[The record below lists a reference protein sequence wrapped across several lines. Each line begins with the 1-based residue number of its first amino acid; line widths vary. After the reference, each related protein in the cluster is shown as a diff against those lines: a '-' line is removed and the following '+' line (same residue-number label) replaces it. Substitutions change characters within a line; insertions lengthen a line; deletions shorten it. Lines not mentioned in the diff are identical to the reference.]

1 MRSAGQFLAG
11 CSDIPAFPRHL
22 HAVVR
27 LIDGEKA
34 TPARVTPLVERSLA
48 LSAAVLRQ
56 ANAIAAQRQYRR
68 VPSLEE
74 AICMLGCVAI
84 RDLASGLLG
93 VEEMPPC
100 PRPVRELILK
110 STLTANLA
118 RRITQKENQDLAEE
132 AYLSGMFRNLG
143 EFMVASY
150 LPQLHQEVQ
159 HRHGQK
165 EPDLQRAATDI
176 LCFSYEELGQRIAL
190 RWNMPDTV
198 VRAMSSSAPRAG
210 RSPQILLHGVASFA
224 QGITDAMHHPVP
236 GQIADRLEQVRL
248 AHKEVSRFTPGQLTT
263 LMNDSLAD
271 LKEVWLAAA
280 LPTDV
285 PQLAFKVSHAL
296 EQAAKLGPTLIAIP
310 APAPVEAAS
319 PESTPDGAVADAAAE
334 ESIFLP
340 WLQALRRAVSGGES
354 PDSVVRKALES
365 LVSGGAQR
373 AVLAVP
379 ESNGRLISARV
390 GVGEDI
396 GAFLRQFRYPADAH
410 TNPVA
415 YALARQKELFLDP
428 EAGSHGVFVQRM
440 GLRGAVIIPVLVN
453 EEPQA
458 CLYAD
463 WKEGEGISADDRG
476 HIREIRDLV
485 AQALAA
491 QQEHLPIAV

>member
-1 MRSAGQFLAG
+1 
-11 CSDIPAFPRHL
+11 
-22 HAVVR
+22 
-27 LIDGEKA
+27 
-34 TPARVTPLVERSLA
+34 
-48 LSAAVLRQ
+48 
-56 ANAIAAQRQYRR
+56 
-68 VPSLEE
+68 
-74 AICMLGCVAI
+74 
-84 RDLASGLLG
+84 
-93 VEEMPPC
+93 
-100 PRPVRELILK
+100 
-110 STLTANLA
+110 
-118 RRITQKENQDLAEE
+118 
-132 AYLSGMFRNLG
+132 
-143 EFMVASY
+143 MVAAY

-165 EPDLQRAATDI
+165 EPDLQRAATDV

-210 RSPQILLHGVASFA
+210 RGPQILLHGVASFA
-224 QGITDAMHHPVP
+224 QGITEAMHHPVP
-236 GQIADRLEQVRL
+236 SKIASRLEEVRL
-248 AHKEVSRFTPGQLTT
+248 THKEVSRFTPSQLTA
-263 LMNDSLAD
+263 LMNESLAD

-285 PQLAFKVSHAL
+285 TQLAFKVSHAL
-296 EQAAKLGPTLIAIP
+296 EQTAKLGPAIVALP
-310 APAPVEAAS
+310 APAPVEAAP
-319 PESTPDGAVADAAAE
+319 PEPTSDGAPAEVAE

-340 WLQALRRAVSGGES
+340 WLQTLRQAVTSGEP
-354 PDSVVRKALES
+354 PDSIVRKALES

-390 GVGEDI
+390 GVGEEI

-415 YALARQKELFLDP
+415 FALARQKELFLDP

-463 WKEGEGISADDRG
+463 WKEGEGISADDRV

-485 AQALAA
+485 AQAMAA
-491 QQEHLPIAV
+491 QQEQLAIAV